1 VTTTDLVHAV
11 ERGAHTLPQIAAEL
25 HVAQW
30 DAGLREQLHTAVL
43 RQELVAVG
51 RGVYNV
57 PAGAR

>member
-1 VTTTDLVHAV
+1 MTTTDLVDAV
-11 ERGAHTLPQIAAEL
+11 EHGAHTVPQIAAEL

-30 DAGLREQLHTAVL
+30 DAGLRDELHWAVL

-51 RGVYNV
+51 RGVYDV